1 MVMPKGDWKP
11 AVVFAALTLTFFSIS
26 GYFYQNGFPDFGYSF
41 LGLAVTA
48 LLASGFSAVAAATA
62 SAFVEG
68 VIYPLRKSSE
78 S

>member
-41 LGLAVTA
+41 LGLAVTE
-48 LLASGFSAVAAATA
+48 VARGKHHKYDRCGN
-62 SAFVEG
+62 SQRF
-68 VIYPLRKSSE
+68 R
-78 S
+78 